1 VVDCV
6 IICSGDTTPHLVG
19 MEREIDKI
27 LKSNRILG
35 FRWQG
40 IVASGWVLLD
50 LGSIVVHILRSAERE
65 YYNLE
70 ELWEKDA
77 IVYHY

>member
-1 VVDCV
+1 
-6 IICSGDTTPHLVG
+6 
-19 MEREIDKI
+19 MAKEIDKI
-27 LKSNRILG
+27 FKSNRING

-40 IVASGWVLLD
+40 VVASGWILLD
-50 LGSIVVHILRSAERE
+50 LGSIVVHILQTAERE

>member
-1 VVDCV
+1 
-6 IICSGDTTPHLVG
+6 

-27 LKSNRILG
+27 LKSNRIGG

-40 IVASGWVLLD
+40 IVASGWILLD
-50 LGSIVVHILRSAERE
+50 LGTIVVHILRTAERE